1 MKLRMKIL
9 SGFLIL
15 VVMLAVAGIF
25 SIYELMSI
33 RSSVQSLLDDNYES
47 VVAAR
52 KMIEALERQDSGL
65 LLWIS
70 GKRPEGRSMI
80 ENADKAFL
88 SALDTAKTNCT
99 IPDEQNIVEDINRK
113 YNDFKALWMRSL
125 EDAAGSYGMDWYF
138 EYGHSAFQDVITTAD
153 KLMALN
159 DATMYRTASDLEN
172 RMYRIIMPGMVAI
185 LAALVF
191 AFVFNY
197 FINHYFV
204 NPIISITK
212 EVQRVLRTGSPSNIE
227 IETDDELK
235 DLASAIHDLSFS
247 VRK

>member
-1 MKLRMKIL
+1 MKLRMKIF

-70 GKRPEGRSMI
+70 GEQPEGRSMI

-88 SALDTAKTNCT
+88 SALDTARNNCT
-99 IPDEQNIVEDINRK
+99 IPDEQNVVEDINRQ
-113 YNDFKALWMRSL
+113 YNAFKALW
-125 EDAAGSYGMDWYF
+125 
-138 EYGHSAFQDVITTAD
+138 
-153 KLMALN
+153 
-159 DATMYRTASDLEN
+159 
-172 RMYRIIMPGMVAI
+172 
-185 LAALVF
+185 
-191 AFVFNY
+191 
-197 FINHYFV
+197 
-204 NPIISITK
+204 
-212 EVQRVLRTGSPSNIE
+212 TGSFEN
-227 IETDDELK
+227 
-235 DLASAIHDLSFS
+235 A
-247 VRK
+247 